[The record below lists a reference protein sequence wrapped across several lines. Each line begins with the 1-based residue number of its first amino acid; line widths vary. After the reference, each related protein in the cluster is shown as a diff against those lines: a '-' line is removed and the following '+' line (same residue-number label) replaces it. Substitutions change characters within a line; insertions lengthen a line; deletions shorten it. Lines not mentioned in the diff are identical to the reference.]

1 MSRRIAVWLSAVAV
15 VPALTTLPSLAST
28 TGTSAGTSAT
38 TDVVRPLVT
47 FEALPAGGLQSLSAT
62 DRLVGVT
69 WTAGDA
75 SIDVRWHGVGGWSDW
90 DDAENDSLAPERS
103 ERAGTVSGTEPL
115 WRPDG
120 ADLVQVRVA
129 GDATGLRLVT
139 VQDGTAQ
146 ASRGPATSTDAQSRS
161 TAQSRNGTPLLGG
174 VRSRADWGAAESKRG
189 EVSYADRVDAVVVHH
204 TAQGNA
210 YDQADVPRLIRADYA
225 YHVQAR
231 GWSDL
236 GYNLVVDRF
245 GGIWEGRAGGLG
257 RPTIGAHAQG
267 FNTRTVGVALL
278 GDMTKG
284 APTAA
289 VIKAMARVGAYA
301 AATWRFDP
309 QSSATLTSRGSPRY
323 PSGQQVRL
331 PRVFGHQDTGRTSC
345 PGALQD
351 RLADIRRGAAVL
363 LGPAPG
369 IRSVTV
375 TGAPVRAPI
384 PVVIRA
390 ELTESAPWSVAIR
403 NEKGRVVRRT
413 AGTSATAELQWHGF
427 VAPDGT
433 DGAVGAVAV
442 LPAPQG
448 KYTWAVEVDDGMHR
462 PARRTGAIDVGPPG
476 PL

>member
-1 MSRRIAVWLSAVAV
+1 MLLAAAVV
-15 VPALTTLPSLAST
+15 VPAVPSLAAAPNPTST
-28 TGTSAGTSAT
+28 GS
-38 TDVVRPLVT
+38 VVRPLV
-47 FEALPAGGLQSLSAT
+47 ASAPLPTDGLQALSAT
-62 DRLVGVT
+62 TRLVGVI
-69 WTAGDA
+69 WTAGNA
-75 SIDVRWHGVGGWSDW
+75 AVDVRWHGTGGWSAW
-90 DDAENDSLAPERS
+90 DEADDDSLAPNVT
-103 ERAGTVSGTEPL
+103 ERAGTRSGTEPL

-120 ADLVQVRVA
+120 ADLVQLRVA
-129 GDATGLRLVT
+129 GNATGLQLVT
-139 VQDGTAQ
+139 VADGASQPDRTQPGRTTAQ
-146 ASRGPATSTDAQSRS
+146 AESGRT
-161 TAQSRNGTPLLGG
+161 LLGD
-174 VRSRADWGAAESKRG
+174 VRSRADWGADESLRG
-189 EVSYADRVDAVVVHH
+189 EPSYADRVNAVVVHH

-210 YDQADVPRLIRADYA
+210 YAQADVPRLIRADYA

-257 RPTIGAHAQG
+257 RPTIGSHAQG
-267 FNTRTVGVALL
+267 FNTGTVGVALL
-278 GDMTKG
+278 GDMTTG

-289 VIKAMARVGAYA
+289 VIRAMAKVGAYA

-309 QSSATLTSRGSPRY
+309 QSTATLTSRGSPRY
-323 PSGQQVRL
+323 PSGQKVRL
-331 PRVFGHQDTGRTSC
+331 PRVFGHQDTGQTSC

-351 RLADIRRGAAVL
+351 RLADIRSGAAVL

-390 ELTESAPWSVAIR
+390 ELTEPAPWSVAIR
-403 NEKGRVVRRT
+403 DERGRVVRRT
-413 AGTSATAELQWHGF
+413 EGTSSTAELQWHGL

-433 DGAVGAVAV
+433 ADAAAV
-442 LPAPQG
+442 LPAPPG
-448 KYTWAVEVDDGMHR
+448 TYTWAVEVDNGMHR
-462 PARRTGAIDVGPPG
+462 PARRTGAIDVGAPG

>member
-1 MSRRIAVWLSAVAV
+1 VPLTVPRRIVVLLAAAV
-15 VPALTTLPSLAST
+15 VVPVVPSLAAAPTST
-28 TGTSAGTSAT
+28 AS
-38 TDVVRPLVT
+38 VVRPLV
-47 FEALPAGGLQSLSAT
+47 ASAPLPTGGLQALSAT
-62 DRLVGVT
+62 TRLVGVT
-69 WTAGDA
+69 WTAGNA
-75 SIDVRWHGVGGWSDW
+75 AVDVRWHGAAGWSAW
-90 DDAENDSLAPERS
+90 DDADDDSLAPDLA
-103 ERAGTVSGTEPL
+103 ERAGTRRGTEPL

-120 ADLVQVRVA
+120 ADLVQLRVA
-129 GDATGLRLVT
+129 GNATGLLLVT
-139 VQDGTAQ
+139 VADGTTQPGRTTAQ
-146 ASRGPATSTDAQSRS
+146 AKSGRT
-161 TAQSRNGTPLLGG
+161 LLGD
-174 VRSRADWGAAESKRG
+174 VRSRADWGADESLRG
-189 EVSYADRVDAVVVHH
+189 EPSYADHVDAVVVHH

-210 YDQADVPRLIRADYA
+210 YAQGDVPRLIRADYA

-257 RPTIGAHAQG
+257 RATIGSHAQG
-267 FNTRTVGVALL
+267 FNTGTVGVALL
-278 GDMTKG
+278 GDMTEG

-289 VIKAMARVGAYA
+289 VIKAVAKVGAYA

-309 QSSATLTSRGSPRY
+309 QSTATLTSRGSPRY
-323 PSGQQVRL
+323 PSGQTVRL
-331 PRVFGHQDTGRTSC
+331 PRIFGHQDTGKTAC

-403 NEKGRVVRRT
+403 NEHGRVVRRT
-413 AGTSATAELQWHGF
+413 EGTSATAELQWHGF

-433 DGAVGAVAV
+433 ADAAAV

-448 KYTWAVEVDDGMHR
+448 TYTWAVEVDDGMHR
-462 PARRTGAIDVGPPG
+462 PARRTGAIDVGAPG